1 MNQKNLHY
9 FIYTNNNLFYFTINL
24 KLFVYS
30 YKIKKMKTKIS
41 LSIVG
46 VFNILMSLFMA
57 FAIKSIAPT
66 MLNTDSQ
73 ETIRMVEVMH
83 YGLFPAIL
91 IVGLICLLCRNAPL
105 EIAKKIL
112 LSYLIGTSILM
123 YMFFVVFANEPLM
136 NFGIS
141 MVVPDIVVYLLAI
154 FGYFKAK

>member
-1 MNQKNLHY
+1 
-9 FIYTNNNLFYFTINL
+9 
-24 KLFVYS
+24 
-30 YKIKKMKTKIS
+30 MKTKIS

-46 VFNILMSLFMA
+46 IFNILMSLVMA

-66 MLNTDSQ
+66 MLNSDSQ

-141 MVVPDIVVYLLAI
+141 MVVPDIVVYLVAI

>member
-1 MNQKNLHY
+1 
-9 FIYTNNNLFYFTINL
+9 
-24 KLFVYS
+24 
-30 YKIKKMKTKIS
+30 MKTKIS

-46 VFNILMSLFMA
+46 IFNILMSLVMA

-66 MLNTDSQ
+66 MLNSDSQ

-141 MVVPDIVVYLLAI
+141 MVIPDIIVYLVAI

>member
-1 MNQKNLHY
+1 
-9 FIYTNNNLFYFTINL
+9 
-24 KLFVYS
+24 
-30 YKIKKMKTKIS
+30 MKTKIS

-46 VFNILMSLFMA
+46 VFNILMSLIMA
-57 FAIKSIAPT
+57 FAIKSMAPT
-66 MLNTDSQ
+66 MLNSNSQ

-141 MVVPDIVVYLLAI
+141 MVIPDIVVYLLAI

>member
-1 MNQKNLHY
+1 
-9 FIYTNNNLFYFTINL
+9 
-24 KLFVYS
+24 
-30 YKIKKMKTKIS
+30 MKTKIS

-46 VFNILMSLFMA
+46 IFNILMSLVMA
-57 FAIKSIAPT
+57 FAIKSMAPT
-66 MLNTDSQ
+66 MLNSDSQ

-83 YGLFPAIL
+83 YGLFPAVL

-141 MVVPDIVVYLLAI
+141 MVIPDIVVYLLAI

>member
-1 MNQKNLHY
+1 
-9 FIYTNNNLFYFTINL
+9 
-24 KLFVYS
+24 
-30 YKIKKMKTKIS
+30 MKTKIS

-46 VFNILMSLFMA
+46 VFNILMSLIMA
-57 FAIKSIAPT
+57 FAIKSMAPT
-66 MLNTDSQ
+66 MLNSNSQ

-91 IVGLICLLCRNAPL
+91 IVGLICLLCRNASL

-141 MVVPDIVVYLLAI
+141 MVIPDILVYLVAI

>member
-1 MNQKNLHY
+1 
-9 FIYTNNNLFYFTINL
+9 
-24 KLFVYS
+24 
-30 YKIKKMKTKIS
+30 MKTKIS

-46 VFNILMSLFMA
+46 VFNILMSLIMA
-57 FAIKSIAPT
+57 FAIKSMAPT
-66 MLNTDSQ
+66 MLNSNSQ

-91 IVGLICLLCRNAPL
+91 IVGLICLLCRNAQL

-141 MVVPDIVVYLLAI
+141 MVIPDIVVYLVAI

>member
-1 MNQKNLHY
+1 
-9 FIYTNNNLFYFTINL
+9 
-24 KLFVYS
+24 
-30 YKIKKMKTKIS
+30 MKTKIS

-46 VFNILMSLFMA
+46 VFNILMSLIMA
-57 FAIKSIAPT
+57 FAIKSMAPT
-66 MLNTDSQ
+66 MLNTNSQ

-91 IVGLICLLCRNAPL
+91 IVGLICLLCRNAQL
-105 EIAKKIL
+105 EVAKKIL

-123 YMFFVVFANEPLM
+123 YMFFVVFSNEPLM

-141 MVVPDIVVYLLAI
+141 MVIPDIVVYLVAI

>member
-1 MNQKNLHY
+1 
-9 FIYTNNNLFYFTINL
+9 
-24 KLFVYS
+24 
-30 YKIKKMKTKIS
+30 MKTKIS

-46 VFNILMSLFMA
+46 VFNILMSLIMA

-66 MLNTDSQ
+66 MLNSDSQ

-91 IVGLICLLCRNAPL
+91 IVGLICLLCRNASL

-141 MVVPDIVVYLLAI
+141 MVIPDIVVYLVAI

>member
-1 MNQKNLHY
+1 
-9 FIYTNNNLFYFTINL
+9 
-24 KLFVYS
+24 
-30 YKIKKMKTKIS
+30 MKTKIS

-46 VFNILMSLFMA
+46 VFNILMSLIMA

-66 MLNTDSQ
+66 MLNSDSQ

-141 MVVPDIVVYLLAI
+141 MVVPDIVVYLVAI